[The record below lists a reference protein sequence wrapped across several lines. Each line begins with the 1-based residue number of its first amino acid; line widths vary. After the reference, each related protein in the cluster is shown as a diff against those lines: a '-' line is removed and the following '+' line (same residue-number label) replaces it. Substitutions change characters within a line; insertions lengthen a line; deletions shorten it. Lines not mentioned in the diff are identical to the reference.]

1 MNFSIPFG
9 AGQDAI
15 NAVVQRGID
24 AMYEQEAAGE
34 TADVAFL
41 FEGRAEGSEEEGEEW
56 DGSEEEEGEE
66 WDDDEQNAG
75 NVVEEKVVED
85 RNSEDRNDEHVDNH
99 TISIEDWAN
108 DKEEEFVAVC
118 EFCGEETCLFEQNKE
133 TLVAFDE
140 VEQIAAEE
148 IPSNNIRRKRLYRQ
162 LTLILNGGPMGA
174 GVRRE
179 LPACCVAGIRA
190 MHPSESFM
198 GCMPEQTVALTFQ
211 TKTCQK
217 HQNVETGFIVHRHQW
232 QPSRL
237 G

>member
-9 AGQDAI
+9 AGQEAI

-41 FEGRAEGSEEEGEEW
+41 FDGRAEGSEEESQEW
-56 DGSEEEEGEE
+56 N
-66 WDDDEQNAG
+66 DDEQNDED
-75 NVVEEKVVED
+75 VVNE
-85 RNSEDRNDEHVDNH
+85 RNSDDRNDE
-99 TISIEDWAN
+99 TINNNTITMEDWEN
-108 DKEEEFVAVC
+108 GNEEEFVAVC
-118 EFCGEETCLFEQNKE
+118 EFCAEETCLFEQNKG

-148 IPSNNIRRKRLYRQ
+148 ILSNNIRRKRLYRQ
-162 LTLILNGGPMGA
+162 LALILNGGPMGA

-198 GCMPEQTVALTFQ
+198 GCMPEQIVALTFQ
-211 TKTCQK
+211 IKTCQK
-217 HQNVETGFIVHRHQW
+217 HQNVEIGFIAHRHQQW
-232 QPSRL
+232 PRSLRNSH
-237 G
+237 